1 MQMKNVLEFLEKT
14 TERYP
19 HKVAVDDGRVLLT
32 WQELQDL
39 SQRMGTGFC
48 KLTGRGRPVV
58 LLMEKSALTLAAMMG
73 VVYSGCFYVMIDPA
87 QPVTRVREILEVL
100 EPEVLVTDG
109 AAREVIVQT
118 GFRGKVVTV
127 RRLIGEEVD
136 ESRLNRIRE
145 RSTPEDLLYGIFTSG
160 STGTPKGIVVSH
172 QAVIQFIGHFV
183 ETFGLTSEERIG
195 NQAPFDFDVS
205 VKDIYSCMLTGATL
219 ILIPK
224 PLFSLPSKLIDFLC
238 EKEVTTLIWAVSAL
252 CMISSLKGLRYRVP
266 ETVRRIMFS
275 GEVMPSKQLVLWQK
289 ALPAAEF
296 VNLYGPSEITCNC
309 TYYRLPGIVA
319 DGDKIPIG
327 RAFPGRQVFLLDE
340 EGQEI
345 EEPSAAGEIC
355 VSGESLA
362 QGYYHN
368 EKETKKRF
376 VLLERW
382 GETGVR
388 CYRTGDLG
396 YYGEDGLLY
405 FAGRKDFQIKHMG
418 HRIELEEIERRME
431 TIRGLDRCCCMLD
444 EKKGQIAAFYLGDMQ
459 PADIRKEVKELLPA
473 YMIPGRL
480 IRTTRIPL
488 TKNGKIDRGYL
499 RNQLEVERV

>member
-1 MQMKNVLEFLEKT
+1 MKNVLEFLEKT
-14 TERYP
+14 AERYP
-19 HKVAVDDGRVLLT
+19 HRIAVDDGKVLLT
-32 WQELQDL
+32 WQELLEL
-39 SQRMGTGFC
+39 SRRMGTGVG

-58 LLMEKSALTLAAMMG
+58 LIMEKSALTLAAMMG
-73 VVYSGCFYVMIDPA
+73 VVYSGCFYVMIDPS
-87 QPVTRVREILEVL
+87 QPASRVKEILRVL
-100 EPEVLVTDG
+100 EPELLVTDG
-109 AAREVIVQT
+109 GTKEIVSQT
-118 GFRGKVVTV
+118 DFRGKVVSV

-136 ESRLNRIRE
+136 EQRLNRIRE
-145 RSTPEDLLYGIFTSG
+145 RSKPEDLLYGIFTSG

-172 QAVIQFIGHFV
+172 QSVIQFIRHFV
-183 ETFGLTSEERIG
+183 ETFDLTCEEKIG

-205 VKDIYSCMLTGATL
+205 VKDIYSSMMTGATL
-219 ILIPK
+219 VLIPK

-252 CMISSLKGLRYRVP
+252 CMISSLKGLSYKVP

-289 ALPAAEF
+289 ALPEAEF

-309 TYYRLPGIVA
+309 TYYRLVGMA
-319 DGDKIPIG
+319 SEGEKLPIG
-327 RAFPGRQVFLLDE
+327 RPFAGREVFLLDE
-340 EGQEI
+340 EGQEVT
-345 EEPSAAGEIC
+345 EASATGEIC
-355 VSGESLA
+355 VTGESLA
-362 QGYYHN
+362 AGYYHN
-368 EKETKKRF
+368 EAETKKRF
-376 VLLERW
+376 VYLDRR

-396 YYGEDGLLY
+396 YYGEDGQLY

-431 TIRGLDRCCCMLD
+431 TIRGLERCCCMLD

-459 PADIRKEVKELLPA
+459 PVDIRRQIKEILPV

-480 IRTTRIPL
+480 IRAAQIPL
-488 TKNGKIDRGYL
+488 TKNGKIDRGFL
-499 RNQLEVERV
+499 RKQLEVERA